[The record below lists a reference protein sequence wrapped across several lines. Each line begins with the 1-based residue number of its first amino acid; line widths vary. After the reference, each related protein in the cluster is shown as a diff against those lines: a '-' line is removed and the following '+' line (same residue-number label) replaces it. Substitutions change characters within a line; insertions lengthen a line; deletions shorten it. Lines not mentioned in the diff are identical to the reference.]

1 MHNGSAAGPDGMGS
15 CAALPEGERRARRVE
30 AEERERRRQHRAD
43 QPHHARRDA
52 DCEDLVGARTL
63 ARRLCL
69 CRCSVAQRLSRNAQ
83 CSGPI
88 GAERSVRVRVAAA
101 RWRDKTVAACHA
113 QPGRSVRSSRYPMVL
128 AILSVL
134 AVRALTGAARVR
146 VAVAHNLDVDP
157 AGGGRCRARDLSAQH
172 NPVGA
177 ARPQDLHSIACS
189 TVGSASNAGA
199 VEQEVTTQRR
209 GQPDLRSEMRMRDAA
224 REHA

>member
-1 MHNGSAAGPDGMGS
+1 M
-15 CAALPEGERRARRVE
+15 RV
-30 AEERERRRQHRAD
+30 RG
-43 QPHHARRDA
+43 
-52 DCEDLVGARTL
+52 CSSL
-63 ARRLCL
+63 AR
-69 CRCSVAQRLSRNAQ
+69 QD
-83 CSGPI
+83 SGGLP
-88 GAERSVRVRVAAA
+88 RAA
-101 RWRDKTVAACHA
+101 RPFSAVIRV
-113 QPGRSVRSSRYPMVL
+113 PMVL
-128 AILSVL
+128 AILCVL

-157 AGGGRCRARDLSAQH
+157 AGGGRWRARDLSAQH